1 MCFGGLA
8 AFGKEISYVYSH
20 CLQLMFMCLK
30 DLQIPD
36 GEQVNVLIQQCN
48 AADDPR
54 LQVKCIGTLECLA
67 QTPSAVEANQ
77 V

>member
-1 MCFGGLA
+1 
-8 AFGKEISYVYSH
+8 
-20 CLQLMFMCLK
+20 
-30 DLQIPD
+30 
-36 GEQVNVLIQQCN
+36 VLIQQCN

-77 V
+77 VGIPLYSNETNNLLQTISRSFPITCYLSFQV